1 MKFHSYPVIFAL
13 LQRASLSLVNR
24 CWLKFIA
31 ERAELGGKGGVAAGG
46 PQSKVVPPIRLRR
59 RARLAGVAARH
70 PHAATWLSGPSQ
82 STTQLRQGL
91 ERKSTGMSK
100 SRPDPAVFHMYNGS
114 SLATPSKINSEVRRD
129 KS

>member
-59 RARLAGVAARH
+59 RARLAGVVARH
-70 PHAATWLSGPSQ
+70 PHAATGLSGRSRSNGEESRRPRRSE
-82 STTQLRQGL
+82 
-91 ERKSTGMSK
+91 ERRVGKECQ
-100 SRPDPAVFHMYNGS
+100 P
-114 SLATPSKINSEVRRD
+114 
-129 KS
+129 